1 MKRNFSIIFLLLI
14 WNLSSSQHSDRFLEL
29 VKDLQKISCKTDTTY
44 YKNDNI
50 WWTMCWTTYEHNSE
64 KYWARTGE
72 MVQYYKNGQI
82 AHKYFLDNYGNL
94 KTMKVF
100 DRKGN
105 KVEEYITTKIDSN
118 AKTLI
123 EFFESQD
130 HMKFNTWTSIYRC
143 SSNLGVFYLYKEGLR
158 VNGKKNGVWTTY
170 YDNGEIKKEKEY

>member
-1 MKRNFSIIFLLLI
+1 MKSILAIIILLLI
-14 WNLSSSQHSDRFLEL
+14 GYSSYAQHTDRFLEL
-29 VKDLQKISCKTDTTY
+29 VKNLEQVSCKKDTVF
-44 YKNDNI
+44 YKNRNV
-50 WWTMCWTTYEHNSE
+50 WWTMCWTTYEHDSE
-64 KYWARTGE
+64 KYSTRTGE

-82 AHKYFLDNYGNL
+82 AHQYFLDNYGNM

-105 KVEEYITTKIDSN
+105 KVEEYVTTKIDSN

-143 SSNLGVFYLYKEGLR
+143 SSKLGIPYLYKEGLR
-158 VNGKKNGVWTTY
+158 VNGNKNGVWTTY